1 MSWCLPW
8 CQGKTE
14 SRHQGAKATGY
25 PPECLVCTGTAA
37 TPGERSCSRP
47 HPENLAGDNVSKG
60 GTTDKYQYDYWKG
73 NTGER
78 RRYEVKLK
86 ACLQRTLFLLT
97 KVNFANHNTGWN
109 FKSSQTW

>member
-1 MSWCLPW
+1 MSWCSPW
-8 CQGKTE
+8 SQDTTE
-14 SRHQGAKATGY
+14 PRHQGAKATGY

-47 HPENLAGDNVSKG
+47 HPENLAVDNVSKG

-78 RRYEVKLK
+78 
-86 ACLQRTLFLLT
+86 
-97 KVNFANHNTGWN
+97 
-109 FKSSQTW
+109 